1 MIFNFHK
8 SLGKK
13 HLNLSTILETTS
25 HWSTIMETT
34 SHWSTIL
41 ETPSHWSTIFME
53 TPSHWSTILETPS
66 HWKPLQILWR
76 TPDFQQGPQVIH
88 RRPQDFRWRL
98 SSDFH
103 WRPQDFCWRPPYE
116 NLGVSNKILG
126 CVRGKSGG
134 LQRKPWGLQ

>member
-41 ETPSHWSTIFME
+41 ETPSHWSTI
-53 TPSHWSTILETPS
+53 LETPS
-66 HWKPLQILWR
+66 HRKPQILWR
-76 TPDFQQGPQVIH
+76 TPDFQ
-88 RRPQDFRWRL
+88 
-98 SSDFH
+98 
-103 WRPQDFCWRPPYE
+103 
-116 NLGVSNKILG
+116 
-126 CVRGKSGG
+126 
-134 LQRKPWGLQ
+134 